1 MCCKEERVGLGQ
13 ESQIED
19 SRSLKYVVKRRKVNL
34 NKEIKLSI
42 GYPSISIVIELQL
55 VRHRFISDRSV
66 HINQFVMVSL

>member
-13 ESQIED
+13 GSQIKD
-19 SRSLKYVVKRRKVNL
+19 SRSKYVVKRRKVNL

>member
-13 ESQIED
+13 GSQIED

-42 GYPSISIVIELQL
+42 GYPSISIVIEFFLISISIIFLQ
-55 VRHRFISDRSV
+55 
-66 HINQFVMVSL
+66 Q